1 MYVLGVNILGLL
13 FWLKL
18 YANRRIVWHFHKY
31 WSQTCCLFVGEEWPG
46 FDVPPV
52 GSESLW
58 DNEYNPMSAKWPAGP
73 DTPASLQVSYLYSV

>member
-1 MYVLGVNILGLL
+1 MLIGELCDISINTEVRHVY
-13 FWLKL
+13 
-18 YANRRIVWHFHKY
+18 
-31 WSQTCCLFVGEEWPG
+31 CCLFVGEEWPG